1 MTEQEHIATA
11 AAALG
16 DKLASP
22 DQSPWRYDE
31 PPQNKEVLA
40 AWRVG
45 SKWFVHP
52 VVYCEERKSFV
63 EAWAQESEITPERW
77 MHMPP
82 HP

>member
-40 AWRVG
+40 AWRAGARAV
-45 SKWFVHP
+45 
-52 VVYCEERKSFV
+52 KSNL
-63 EAWAQESEITPERW
+63 
-77 MHMPP
+77 
-82 HP
+82 